1 MIFNNLLFA
10 GFVIAAASGY
20 YKRSAEDYEPYVPV
34 HHTGYEPAVHHASYY
49 PAPAATHYPAVQQ
62 HSVGYYTP
70 QPAYADHSTRYGYS
84 YVPAPTYGSYG
95 PVVYAAPSQGYTPN
109 SGRYGYS
116 YVPASSYGSYGPV
129 VYAAPSQGYSSYS
142 GRYGYSTVPDGPT
155 YYPAHT
161 PVYFFPRDAR
171 YY

>member
-1 MIFNNLLFA
+1 MLFA

-49 PAPAATHYPAVQQ
+49 PAPAATHYPVQQ
-62 HSVGYYTP
+62 HSVGYYPP

-84 YVPAPTYGSYG
+84 YVPAP
-95 PVVYAAPSQGYTPN
+95 
-109 SGRYGYS
+109 
-116 YVPASSYGSYGPV
+116 SYGSYGPV
-129 VYAAPSQGYSSYS
+129 VYAAPSQGYPSTYS

-171 YY
+171 Y